1 MSLEQID
8 DAPLPENPAREDPL
22 ASATPSGTVS
32 PADSDPPGTPLTV
45 PEDADDALHD
55 NEDTFYQLMS
65 IHIDQPIGSMSISPA
80 NRDVALGSRTGLYIV
95 DLQNPYDPPRFLPH
109 ASAWEV
115 SDVQVRCNRAEN
127 PLPNADR
134 NACAVESVSSS
145 ERMGL
150 LNCKFGRQYSP
161 LWRGC

>member
-1 MSLEQID
+1 MSLEPTED
-8 DAPLPENPAREDPL
+8 VPPAENLARDDPL
-22 ASATPSGTVS
+22 ASATPSGTAS
-32 PADSDPPGTPLTV
+32 PITSDPPGTPLTGS
-45 PEDADDALHD
+45 EDADDALHD

-115 SDVQVRCNRAEN
+115 SDVQVRCDRGQIR
-127 PLPNADR
+127 LPKR
-134 NACAVESVSSS
+134 
-145 ERMGL
+145 
-150 LNCKFGRQYSP
+150 
-161 LWRGC
+161 

>member
-1 MSLEQID
+1 MSLTPTED
-8 DAPLPENPAREDPL
+8 VPSAENPAREHPF
-22 ASATPSGTVS
+22 ASATTSGTAS
-32 PADSDPPGTPLTV
+32 PMTSDPPGTPLNE

-115 SDVQVRCNRAEN
+115 SDVQVRRKSGEN
-127 PLPNADR
+127 SLPAADR
-134 NACAVESVSSS
+134 DACAVESLSSP

-150 LNCKFGRQYSP
+150 LDCEYSGQDST
-161 LWRGC
+161 L